1 LSKSLTRKRV
11 GVDKKE
17 IDENEEETFD
27 AKNF

>member
-17 IDENEEETFD
+17 IDDNEEETFD

>member
-17 IDENEEETFD
+17 IDENEDEIYD
-27 AKNF
+27 AKVF

>member
-17 IDENEEETFD
+17 IDENEEEIFD